1 MKNKILKLI
10 RLTVWLVFC
19 LLVGVLFFK
28 GIRLLANSYKSAKN
42 IDISVSVFT
51 EKGHDY
57 LLVNTKYSACV
68 IHAESCPCHKKK

>member
-10 RLTVWLVFC
+10 RLAVCLVFC
-19 LLVGVLFFK
+19 SLVGVLFFK
-28 GIRLLANSYKSAKN
+28 GIRSLANSYKPAKHV
-42 IDISVSVFT
+42 DISISVFT

-68 IHAESCPCHKKK
+68 IHAESCPYHKKK